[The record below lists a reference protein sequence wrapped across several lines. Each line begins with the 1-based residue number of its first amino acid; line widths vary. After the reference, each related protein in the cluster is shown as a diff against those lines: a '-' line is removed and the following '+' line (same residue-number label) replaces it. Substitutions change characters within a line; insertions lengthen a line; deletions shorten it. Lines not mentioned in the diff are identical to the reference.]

1 MKSTLSGVDFLFSD
15 LLLVELCS
23 ALSQLDSR
31 LGKMGVWR
39 CIFASEKN
47 DKMLQRFETHSGL
60 WFNLIHLFI
69 MAIKYVKV
77 KRTINVGDNPGEKFL
92 ARIYRGQD
100 VEIDQIASEISEAT
114 TVTHPDVLACLKALE
129 FHIVKY
135 ISAGQAVKLGLLG
148 SFIPSISAKA
158 MATPDEVTADS
169 IKRAR
174 CRFYPS
180 VQFKNSLTKCQFKLA
195 DLNVQ
200 SLVQE

>member
-1 MKSTLSGVDFLFSD
+1 M
-15 LLLVELCS
+15 
-23 ALSQLDSR
+23 SQLVSR
-31 LGKMGVWR
+31 LGMMGVLR

-60 WFNLIHLFI
+60 WFNLIHFFI
-69 MAIKYVKV
+69 MAINYVKV

-158 MATPDEVTADS
+158 VATPDEVTAES

-180 VQFKNSLTKCQFKLA
+180 VQFKNSLNKCQFKLA
-195 DLNVQ
+195 DLNIQ
-200 SLVQE
+200 GLQQE

>member
-1 MKSTLSGVDFLFSD
+1 
-15 LLLVELCS
+15 
-23 ALSQLDSR
+23 
-31 LGKMGVWR
+31 
-39 CIFASEKN
+39 
-47 DKMLQRFETHSGL
+47 
-60 WFNLIHLFI
+60 

-114 TVTHPDVLACLKALE
+114 TVTHPDVLE